1 MRTDALQ
8 QLSGFFEQ
16 WLRDNLWTLLIRTD
30 PSAVITLAFKI

>member
-16 WLRDNLWTLLIRTD
+16 WLRDNLWTLLIRSD